1 MRTLAAQ
8 QGPPQRRMPAQADSL
23 RQRMTPCDM
32 MMRHMSAGMM
42 GRSSDSTRAAMQMMM
57 ADPLMRSAMLLRTL
71 PALGDT
77 LGLSAEQAANLQR
90 YRDEY
95 QQKRQ
100 ETTAAIADKHRELQ
114 AAFAAAE
121 PDPDRVRDLLEEAA
135 DLRAEL
141 MALGYETSVRMHASC
156 AHRRAA
162 RAPDSDAANADAAAH
177 GEHEPRADDGDDG
190 RRLHDAERDDGD
202 DAGRHVAGHA
212 TANAGAAESARR
224 RSSPLTWFF
233 AAKRAT
239 V

>member
-1 MRTLAAQ
+1 GGIGMRTLRIPLIAGLFLVLFAAPVAAQ

-23 RQRMTPCDM
+23 RQRMMPCDM

-121 PDPDRVRDLLEEAA
+121 PDPDRV
-135 DLRAEL
+135 
-141 MALGYETSVRMHASC
+141 
-156 AHRRAA
+156 
-162 RAPDSDAANADAAAH
+162 
-177 GEHEPRADDGDDG
+177 
-190 RRLHDAERDDGD
+190 
-202 DAGRHVAGHA
+202 
-212 TANAGAAESARR
+212 
-224 RSSPLTWFF
+224 
-233 AAKRAT
+233 
-239 V
+239 